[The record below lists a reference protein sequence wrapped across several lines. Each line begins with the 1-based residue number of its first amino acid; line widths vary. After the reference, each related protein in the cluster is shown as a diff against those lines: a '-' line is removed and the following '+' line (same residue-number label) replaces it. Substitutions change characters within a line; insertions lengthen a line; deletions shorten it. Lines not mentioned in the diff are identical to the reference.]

1 MQPYDD
7 GHQTGVI
14 TQFDGKQG
22 VITFQYRK
30 SCVMGDED
38 SEQYGIEGISPN
50 DVVLT
55 FPPECTEIPFHL
67 ANCNPE
73 KPLIMG
79 EKVRFFI
86 RVHQNQFF
94 ADKIR
99 NESLAVL
106 SRAMLE
112 QMCIGK
118 RMDYYEELKHEFN
131 EILSGKKL
139 DYGDF
144 FERQLTPPSL
154 MDKIRSF
161 LSNLIK

>member
-1 MQPYDD
+1 MHPYDD
-7 GHQTGVI
+7 GHQSGVI

-22 VITFQYRK
+22 MITFQYQK
-30 SCVMGDED
+30 PIIEDED
-38 SEQYGIEGISPN
+38 TIIDGVSKN
-50 DVVLT
+50 DVALT

-73 KPLIMG
+73 KPLIVG

-86 RVHQNQFF
+86 RIHQNQFF
-94 ADKIR
+94 ADEIR
-99 NESLAVL
+99 NEALAVL
-106 SRAMLE
+106 SKAMFEQHIMVGQHTPYYQALE
-112 QMCIGK
+112 K
-118 RMDYYEELKHEFN
+118 EFN

-161 LSNLIK
+161 LSRFIK

>member
-30 SCVMGDED
+30 PCVMGETHIR
-38 SEQYGIEGISPN
+38 GVLKN

-73 KPLIMG
+73 KSLIVG

-86 RVHQNQFF
+86 RIHQNQFF
-94 ADKIR
+94 ADEIR
-99 NESLAVL
+99 NEALAVL
-106 SRAMLE
+106 SKAMFEQRIMVGQHTPYYQALE
-112 QMCIGK
+112 K
-118 RMDYYEELKHEFN
+118 EFN
-131 EILSGKKL
+131 EILSGKKIRL
-139 DYGDF
+139 WRF
-144 FERQLTPPSL
+144 F
-154 MDKIRSF
+154 
-161 LSNLIK
+161 

>member
-1 MQPYDD
+1 MHPYDD
-7 GHQTGVI
+7 GHQSGVI

-22 VITFQYRK
+22 MITFQYRK
-30 SCVMGDED
+30 PIIEDED
-38 SEQYGIEGISPN
+38 TIIDGVSKN
-50 DVVLT
+50 DVALT
-55 FPPECTEIPFHL
+55 FPPECTEIPFDL
-67 ANCNPE
+67 AHCNPE
-73 KPLIMG
+73 KLLIVG

-86 RVHQNQFF
+86 RIYQNQFF
-94 ADKIR
+94 ADEIR

-106 SRAMLE
+106 SRAMFE
-112 QMCIGK
+112 QMCLGK
-118 RMDYYEELKHEFN
+118 RMDYYEELEKEFN

>member
-1 MQPYDD
+1 MHPYDD

-22 VITFQYRK
+22 MITFQYRK
-30 SCVMGDED
+30 PYVMGETYIRGV
-38 SEQYGIEGISPN
+38 SKN
-50 DVVLT
+50 DVSLT

-73 KPLIMG
+73 KPLIVG

-86 RVHQNQFF
+86 RIHQNQFF
-94 ADKIR
+94 ADEIR

-106 SRAMLE
+106 SRAMFE

-118 RMDYYEELKHEFN
+118 RMDYYEELEKEFN

-139 DYGDF
+139 DYGNF